1 MKWNCCHASA
11 RGQSH
16 KQNGSPCQDCTW
28 WEESDG
34 VTAAALADGAGFAA
48 HAEAGAKTAV
58 RTVCAHITGN
68 FDRIIANPD
77 GGTVGR
83 EILEVLTDALDEK
96 ARELGTDRSQLACT
110 LLAVGIR
117 NDRAFLIHIGD
128 GVIGYTNAL
137 NGRTGVLS
145 APDNGEYKNTT
156 TFVTSPDASE
166 KMRLYRCSTEK
177 IGSFLL
183 MSDGSADSLYGKRRN
198 TLDSVLDPLS
208 LLCSMQTP
216 EASSVFLDSYLRE
229 QLIPRTD
236 DDCSLLIAA
245 QSMTGERC
253 LKTDPLFRRD
263 IYRTSSPKACSRL
276 NTVLSLCSEKP
287 LTAKQICRLTHTRRE
302 KVRRR
307 LKRLIGSGVITC
319 SRGRYSS
326 VS

>member
-1 MKWNCCHASA
+1 MKWNCCHSA
-11 RGQSH
+11 AQGQSH
-16 KQNGSPCQDCTW
+16 RHTGSPCQDRTW

-34 VTAAALADGAGFAA
+34 VTAAALADGAGYAA
-48 HAEAGAKTAV
+48 HAEAGAETAV
-58 RTVCAHITGN
+58 RTVCTHITGN
-68 FDRIIANPD
+68 FDRIITNPD
-77 GGTVGR
+77 AGAVGR
-83 EILEVLTDALDEK
+83 EILDVLTDALDVK

-110 LLAVGIR
+110 LQAVGIR
-117 NDRAFLIHIGD
+117 NGRAFLIHIGD
-128 GVIGYTNAL
+128 GVIGYTDAL
-137 NGRTGVLS
+137 SGKTGVLS
-145 APDNGEYKNTT
+145 APDNGVYKNHT
-156 TFVTSPDASE
+156 TFVTSPDVSD

-183 MSDGSADSLYGKRRN
+183 MSDGSADSLYVKHRN
-198 TLDSVLDPLS
+198 TLNS
-208 LLCSMQTP
+208 LLEPLALVCSMQTP
-216 EASSVFLDSYLRE
+216 EASSAFLDACLRE

-263 IYRTSSPKACSRL
+263 IYRTSSPKACRKL
-276 NTVLSLCSEKP
+276 NTVLSLCAEKP

-302 KVRRR
+302 KVQRR
-307 LKRLIGSGVITC
+307 LKRLISSGVITC